1 MTGGTEGVRS
11 QRTETA
17 VGRYFSVQARHH
29 EITGRV
35 GGDFCVPERM
45 CILFTCGHKRE
56 NVTIYVCSDTR
67 PTKNLNK
74 WSFSKKLDGI
84 WIILISP
91 FLYYLLVLSANI
103 KQAQI
108 T

>member
-1 MTGGTEGVRS
+1 M
-11 QRTETA
+11 
-17 VGRYFSVQARHH
+17 
-29 EITGRV
+29 
-35 GGDFCVPERM
+35 GDDFRVPERM
-45 CILFTCGHKRE
+45 CILFTCGHEWE

-74 WSFSKKLDGI
+74 WSFSKQLDGI

-91 FLYYLLVLSANI
+91 FLYYILVMSANI
-103 KQAQI
+103 NQAQI